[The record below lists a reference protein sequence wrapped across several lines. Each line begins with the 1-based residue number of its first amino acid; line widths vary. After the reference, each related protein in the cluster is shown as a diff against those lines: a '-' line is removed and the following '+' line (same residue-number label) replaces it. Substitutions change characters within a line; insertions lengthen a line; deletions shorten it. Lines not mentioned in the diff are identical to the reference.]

1 MFKLASIMF
10 IIIGATLAG
19 ISILVIVSV
28 PSWSAQ
34 AARLIPYA
42 AALGFLIALPV
53 SFFVAKSL
61 D

>member
-1 MFKLASIMF
+1 MLKLTSIMF

-19 ISILVIVSV
+19 IGILVIVSV

-34 AARLIPYA
+34 AAHLIPYA
-42 AALGFLIALPV
+42 AGLGFLIALPV